1 MSPFAQFLLNR
12 KVKTVILL
20 VLSVLYLAGIV
31 CLFFNTGLGVLLWG
45 AALIP
50 SLLWY
55 FFHRRQELLAEERKA
70 EEAKEAAE
78 GEANE

>member
-1 MSPFAQFLLNR
+1 MNSFARFLLNR
-12 KVKTVILL
+12 KVKTTILL

-31 CLFFNTGLGVLLWG
+31 CLFFNTGLGILLWG

-55 FFHRRQELLAEERKA
+55 FFNRRQELVAEERKA
-70 EEAKEAAE
+70 EDAKRAAE
-78 GEANE
+78 KQPNE

>member
-1 MSPFAQFLLNR
+1 MSLMQMSVAGALMILAT
-12 KVKTVILL
+12 TVIRALAINRVPKKTFL
-20 VLSVLYLAGIV
+20 V
-31 CLFFNTGLGVLLWG
+31 LWG

>member
-31 CLFFNTGLGVLLWG
+31 ACSSIPALAFRCG
-45 AALIP
+45 ARRWFRA
-50 SLLWY
+50 LWY

>member
-1 MSPFAQFLLNR
+1 MRAALLLTPG
-12 KVKTVILL
+12 KPE
-20 VLSVLYLAGIV
+20 
-31 CLFFNTGLGVLLWG
+31 G
-45 AALIP
+45 AALLLHMWEAKKTQLKREQ

>member
-31 CLFFNTGLGVLLWG
+31 CLFFNTGLGILLWG
-45 AALIP
+45 AAP

-78 GEANE
+78 REANE

>member
-1 MSPFAQFLLNR
+1 MNSFAKFLLSR
-12 KVKTVILL
+12 RVKTAILL
-20 VLSVLYLAGIV
+20 VLTVLYLAGIV
-31 CLFFNTGLGVLLWG
+31 CLFFNTGLGILLWG

-55 FFHRRQELLAEERKA
+55 FFNRRQELLAEERRA

-78 GEANE
+78 KSEKQ

>member
-1 MSPFAQFLLNR
+1 MNSFARFLLNR
-12 KVKTVILL
+12 KVKTTILL

-31 CLFFNTGLGVLLWG
+31 CLFFNTGLGILLWG

-55 FFHRRQELLAEERKA
+55 FFNRRQELVAEERKA
-70 EEAKEAAE
+70 EDAKQAAE
-78 GEANE
+78 KQPNE